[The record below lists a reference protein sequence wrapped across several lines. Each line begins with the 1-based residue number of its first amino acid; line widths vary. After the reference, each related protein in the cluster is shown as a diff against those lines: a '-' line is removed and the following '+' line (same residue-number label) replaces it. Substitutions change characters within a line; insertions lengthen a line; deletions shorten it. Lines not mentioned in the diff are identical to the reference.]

1 MHTLLLQT
9 ATTPRQ
15 DDGFITM
22 IFLAIGIAVFYFFI
36 MRPQAKAQKD
46 QKNFVDSMTKGKKV
60 ITSGGI
66 HGTIMEVNDDKVT
79 LMIAA
84 KTNIVVQKHMI
95 SKELTDTL

>member
-1 MHTLLLQT
+1 MTHLLFLQT
-9 ATTPRQ
+9 TPPGQ

-22 IFLAIGIAVFYFFI
+22 IFLAVGIAVFYFFI

-46 QKNFVDSMTKGKKV
+46 QKNFIDSMTKGKKV

-66 HGTIMEVNDDKVT
+66 HCTIMEVDNDKVT
-79 LMIAA
+79 LMIAS

>member
-1 MHTLLLQT
+1 MTHLLFLQT
-9 ATTPRQ
+9 PPPGQ

-22 IFLAIGIAVFYFFI
+22 IFLAVGIAVFYFFI

-46 QKNFVDSMTKGKKV
+46 QKNFIDSMTKGKKV
-60 ITSGGI
+60 ITNGGI
-66 HGTIMEVNDDKVT
+66 HGTIMEVDNDKVT
-79 LMIAA
+79 LMIAS